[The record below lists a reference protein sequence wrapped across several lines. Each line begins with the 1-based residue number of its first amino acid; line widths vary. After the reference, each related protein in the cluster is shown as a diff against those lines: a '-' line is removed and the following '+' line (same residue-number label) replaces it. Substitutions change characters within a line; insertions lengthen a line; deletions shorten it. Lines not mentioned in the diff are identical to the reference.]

1 LHNPVPALGAL
12 AFLVLS
18 ASLPSGCAAPPAPV
32 SSTRATT
39 TGQAL
44 AQSACPHRIAEANAW
59 VNHMPGP
66 GRAARDLQVEVRFA
80 DAGDQAMIF
89 KSPATRPGDKLV
101 LEIRTVQ
108 QAQIPGRIDWRE
120 PVADPPFK
128 RISFFCR
135 GAEIFTINEIQKVY

>member
-1 LHNPVPALGAL
+1 LARHLLVLAAL
-12 AFLVLS
+12 AVS
-18 ASLPSGCAAPPAPV
+18 ACAAPPLEPTRPV
-32 SSTRATT
+32 T

-44 AQSACPHRIAEANAW
+44 AQATCPHRVAEANAW

-80 DAGDQAMIF
+80 DAGDKAIIL
-89 KSPATRPGDKLV
+89 KSAATKPGDTLV

-108 QAQIPGRIDWRE
+108 EAQIPGRIAWRE
-120 PVADPPFK
+120 PVSDPPFK

-135 GAEIFTINEIQKVY
+135 GAEIFALNEIQKVY

>member
-1 LHNPVPALGAL
+1 LARKLIVLTAL
-12 AFLVLS
+12 ALA
-18 ASLPSGCAAPPAPV
+18 ASLISGCAAPPAP
-32 SSTRATT
+32 STRPIT

-44 AQSACPHRIAEANAW
+44 AQSSCPHRIVEANAW

-80 DAGDQAMIF
+80 DASDQAMIL
-89 KSPATRPGDKLV
+89 KSAATKPGDTLV

-108 QAQIPGRIDWRE
+108 QAQRQGRIDWRE
-120 PVADPPFK
+120 PVSDPPFK

-135 GAEIFTINEIQKVY
+135 GAEIFALNEIQKVY

>member
-1 LHNPVPALGAL
+1 LARPVFSGFAL
-12 AFLVLS
+12 ALAASFL
-18 ASLPSGCAAPPAPV
+18 AGCAAPAV
-32 SSTRATT
+32 DSTRPTT

-44 AQSACPHRIAEANAW
+44 AQSACPHRITEANAW

-80 DAGDQAMIF
+80 DASDKAIIL
-89 KSPATRPGDKLV
+89 KSAATKPGDTLV

-108 QAQIPGRIDWRE
+108 EAQIPGRIAWRE

-128 RISFFCR
+128 RVSFFCR
-135 GAEIFTINEIQKVY
+135 GAEIFVLNEIQKVY